1 MSTIR
6 ASSLGAP
13 TDNPQSVSNIL
24 GGVPKGWCYFNV
36 STGIKGSF
44 GISSFTRNTT
54 GSVNFGTSLTFNSIN
69 NMAIICSLH
78 YGGVAWCSSP
88 YTESTTT
95 TSFAFQAA
103 NLSGSAVDANICHL
117 VLCGTLA

>member
-13 TDNPQSVSNIL
+13 TDNTQSVSNIL
-24 GGVPKGWCYFNV
+24 AGVPKGWCYFSV

-44 GISSFTRNTT
+44 GISSFTRTAA
-54 GSVNFGTSLTFNSIN
+54 GSGNFSTSLTFNSIN
-69 NMAIICSLH
+69 NMAIISSVH
-78 YGGVAWCSSP
+78 HGGVAWCVSP

-95 TSFAFQAA
+95 ASFAFQAA
-103 NLSGSAVDANICHL
+103 TTGASGTDANICHL
-117 VLCGTLA
+117 VVCGTLA